1 MASPLY
7 RRSLTVLAGALLAAR
22 PALASGGEE
31 GHELVLFPEW
41 NELIPLIVLFLILIP
56 LTNAILFKPVFRIL
70 DARNERI
77 EGARKRAAKLDQDA
91 AGVVERYRTA
101 VRAVRAEA
109 DAERKATVE
118 QARRAQAEQIGAE
131 RGEAERRMEAAR
143 RDIESSLARAREGLR
158 SEIESLARDA
168 AARILGRTVS

>member
-1 MASPLY
+1 M
-7 RRSLTVLAGALLAAR
+7 
-22 PALASGGEE
+22 
-31 GHELVLFPEW
+31 LFPEW
-41 NELIPLIVLFLILIP
+41 SELIPLIVLFLILIP

-77 EGARKRAAKLDQDA
+77 EGARKRATKLDQDA
-91 AGVVERYRTA
+91 AGVVERYRSA

-109 DAERKATVE
+109 DSERKATVE
-118 QARRAQAEQIGAE
+118 QARRAQSEQIAE
-131 RGEAERRMEAAR
+131 ERSEAERRMEAAR
-143 RDIESSLARAREGLR
+143 REIESSLTRARESLR